1 MSEAIQVDQAKQTLS
16 TLQVK
21 APPMTAKK
29 LGEVIALLNKLEE
42 ENAFLYTRWVE
53 AEAMAMSEVN
63 RSGDN
68 KPVSGDVIQSLFDDM
83 AGPGQKP
90 APTAQKPAADD
101 PDSMD
106 FDTVFAQILASRA
119 QIDTGALAPA
129 PSPAEDKPA
138 STNTSKLPA
147 RSTGLKTANGML
159 NADALLQ
166 RMPMLMKPVLTALR
180 EQSEVN
186 DTLRPYAETALRMV
200 DSFEQ
205 LHDMRRGLFALKPFN
220 FQPKDLLK
228 QARKEL
234 LPRAAAADHQVIIL
248 ADDDLPQMTADG
260 ERAYTVLCDMLD
272 NAIRYT
278 PNGGTI
284 RMSADTLGD
293 QTLFTVTDSGIGLSE
308 SDLDQIG
315 TPFWRAMHQP
325 LVSKQPAAGLRMFIA
340 KRVLLLMGG
349 ELFISGE
356 PGEGSSFSFTLP
368 QLGK

>member
-21 APPMTAKK
+21 APPMTAKR
-29 LGEVIALLNKLEE
+29 LGDVIELLNKLEE

-53 AEAMAMSEVN
+53 AEATAMSEAK
-63 RSGDN
+63 RAAAGAP
-68 KPVSGDVIQSLFDDM
+68 PVTGDVIQGLFDDM
-83 AGPGQKP
+83 AAP
-90 APTAQKPAADD
+90 APKPAAPAPAPAD
-101 PDSMD
+101 PDNMD

-119 QIDTGALAPA
+119 QIDTGALPPPA
-129 PSPAEDKPA
+129 VPAEEKPA
-138 STNTSKLPA
+138 VTTNTSKLPA

-166 RMPMLMKPVLTALR
+166 RMPQLMKPVLTALR
-180 EQSEVN
+180 ENSEVK
-186 DTLRPYAETALRMV
+186 DKLRPYAETALRMV
-200 DSFEQ
+200 DSFEL
-205 LHDMRRGLFALKPFN
+205 LHDMRRGLFALKPFS

-248 ADDDLPQMTADG
+248 ADDDLPQMHADG

-293 QTLFTVTDSGIGLSE
+293 QMLFTVTDSGIGMSE

-315 TPFWRAMHQP
+315 APFWRAMHQP

-368 QLGK
+368 RGK